1 MKTSGMTDAVL
12 PLTKKQKTACNI
24 VMGVLLILAGVILV
38 LAGCGVIDVSVRR
51 IAAPTI
57 LFSFGF
63 AIMLSA
69 IIAKNS
75 LSMWIAGVITA
86 CGMTS
91 LLEVVTTASYANLFP
106 MYIAAPGV
114 GSLFAVWFSEVKF
127 PHVKAMGFFGGL
139 AAVFSL
145 GSSGACSWGLTSGV
159 VAGFA
164 GLCVI
169 LYALDIYLKKDNDNA

>member
-1 MKTSGMTDAVL
+1 MKTSGTTDAVL

-24 VMGVLLILAGVILV
+24 VMGVLLILAGVVLV

-51 IAAPTI
+51 MAAPTI
-57 LFSFGF
+57 LFSFGL
-63 AIMLSA
+63 AVALSA

-75 LSMWIAGVITA
+75 LSMWIAGVILA
-86 CGMTS
+86 CGLTS
-91 LLEVVTTASYANLFP
+91 LLELVTTATYANLFP

-114 GSLFAVWFSEVKF
+114 GCLFAIVFSEAKF
-127 PHVKAMGFFGGL
+127 PQVKAMGFFGGL
-139 AAVFSL
+139 AGVFSL
-145 GSSGACSWGLTSGV
+145 GSSGACSWGLTAGL

-169 LYALDIYLKKDNDNA
+169 LYALDVYLKKDNDNA